1 LAKKTKLA
9 AKKKSISK
17 NTKLLEVIVDAM
29 QDKKAEEIVSLD
41 LSETTDAACD
51 IFVICHASVGVQV
64 KTIAEHIIDKVEKEL
79 GIKAYHKEGL
89 NNLEW
94 VLIDYIDIV
103 VHVFLKPRR
112 EFYQIEDL
120 WADATK
126 THHN

>member
-1 LAKKTKLA
+1 MAKKTKSS
-9 AKKKSISK
+9 AKKKSVPKSPE
-17 NTKLLEVIVDAM
+17 LLTVIVDAM
-29 QDKKAEEIVSLD
+29 LDKKAEEIVSLD
-41 LSETTDAACD
+41 LSDAADAPCD
-51 IFVICHASVGVQV
+51 NFVICHASVGVQV
-64 KTIAEHIIDKVEKEL
+64 KTIAEHVINKVEEKL
-79 GIKAYHKEGL
+79 SIKAYHKEGL

-126 THHN
+126 THYN